1 LALKRKKTKTLSA
14 KSASNVDRLKYIFS
28 AVEYAVEER
37 ERESEDAECKKY
49 NQYEQMDRLCY
60 PVATIYL
67 PDFNSVYF
75 KGDESS
81 ISSDSKVQHNIIATD
96 LFRFL
101 LYC

>member
-1 LALKRKKTKTLSA
+1 
-14 KSASNVDRLKYIFS
+14 VDRLKYIFS

-37 ERESEDAECKKY
+37 EREKVKTLSAKSTI
-49 NQYEQMDRLCY
+49 NTNRPMDRLCY

-81 ISSDSKVQHNIIATD
+81 ISSDSKVQHSIIATD

-101 LYC
+101 SYC